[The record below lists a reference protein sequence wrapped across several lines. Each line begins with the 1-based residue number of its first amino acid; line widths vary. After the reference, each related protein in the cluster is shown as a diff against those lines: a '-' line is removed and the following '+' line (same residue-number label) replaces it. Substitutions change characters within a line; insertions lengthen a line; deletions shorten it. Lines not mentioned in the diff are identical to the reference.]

1 MTTTYTEAVVTGRS
15 TREPRP
21 RPVRRTWFRPVY
33 LLILAWLVGVLGP
46 YLWMFITS
54 ITPPADLATS
64 AERIWPANA
73 SLQSYVDLLTG
84 TAFLQYALNSFLIA
98 SGTVI
103 LTTLFALLAG
113 TALSRYRFRGRTAV
127 LYGVLL
133 VQLFPTIL
141 LIVPL
146 YIELKT
152 LGLLNSKIG
161 LMIVYTAFALSFS
174 IWLMKGFIDQIPVE
188 IEEASYIDGCNRL
201 QSFFYVILPL
211 ARPGIAAAG
220 TYAFI
225 YAWNEFLFALTFT
238 SSDDARTIPVGLRQ
252 FIGENLIRWEWLSA
266 GGVLAAIP
274 ILIGFMFA
282 QKALIS
288 GLASGAVK
296 G

>member
-1 MTTTYTEAVVTGRS
+1 MTVTQTELILSVGRS
-15 TREPRP
+15 RGR
-21 RPVRRTWFRPVY
+21 VRGKRRWFRPVY
-33 LLILAWLVGVLGP
+33 LLVVAWLVGVLGP
-46 YLWMFITS
+46 YLWMFLTS
-54 ITPPADLATS
+54 ITPAADLAQS
-64 AERIWPANA
+64 GSRVWPEHP
-73 SLQSYVDLLTG
+73 SFQSYLELITG
-84 TAFLQYALNSFLIA
+84 TGFLQYLGNSVIVA
-98 SGTVI
+98 VGTVV
-103 LTTLFALLAG
+103 LTTLFALMAG
-113 TALSRYRFRGRTAV
+113 TALSRYRFRGRSV
-127 LYGVLL
+127 VMYGVLL

-146 YIELKT
+146 YIELKSV
-152 LGLLNSKIG
+152 GLLNSKFG
-161 LMIVYTAFALSFS
+161 LVLVYTAFALSFS

-188 IEEASYIDGCNRL
+188 IEEASFIDGCNRF
-201 QSFFYVILPL
+201 QSFVYVILPL

-225 YAWNEFLFALTFT
+225 YSWNEFLFALTFT
-238 SSDDARTIPVGLRQ
+238 SSDQARTIPVGLRQ
-252 FIGENLIRWEWLSA
+252 FIGENIIRWEWLTA